1 MACHM
6 SREAR
11 ITTAYARN
19 RRYLRAA
26 LSRYHALL
34 AQVPDK
40 PGPVDACPSPPG
52 VATVAVLKDTR
63 VLRQRTFA
71 AAGGEGRTAY
81 QAHREG
87 IRKLREWEDNDFD
100 RALREPHAPVR

>member
-11 ITTAYARN
+11 ITTAYARD

-40 PGPVDACPSPPG
+40 PGPVDALPLSPRRG
-52 VATVAVLKDTR
+52 HGRRAQGHAR
-63 VLRQRTFA
+63 A
-71 AAGGEGRTAY
+71 AAG
-81 QAHREG
+81 
-87 IRKLREWEDNDFD
+87 N
-100 RALREPHAPVR
+100 VRRRRR